1 MFIPTTKKE
10 IEKLGWSKLDV
21 ILISGDSYIDSPH
34 IGVAVIGKV
43 LIDAGYKVGIIAQ
56 PDIHSEK
63 DVTRLGEPKLFWGVS
78 GGCID
83 SMVANYT
90 ASKKRRKKDDYTPGG
105 ENNRRPDRAVI
116 AYSNLIRRFF
126 KNTKPIVLGGIEA
139 SLRRIPHYDFWSNK
153 IRRSILFDAK
163 ADCLI
168 YGMGETAVLQ
178 LAESLSNYQLSIIN
192 YQLFENIPG
201 LCYISKTKIENYIE
215 LPSFEEVVT
224 DKKVFSEMFFT
235 FYNNNDPKT
244 AKGLVQQN
252 EKRFL
257 VHNPPAP
264 FLKSDELDK
273 VFDLKFERNHA
284 PFYEKI
290 GKVKALE
297 TIKTSVLTHRG
308 CYGNCSF
315 CSISVHEGRTVR
327 SRSENSIV
335 NEVKRITKLPKFK
348 GYISDV
354 GGPTANMFGFECSKK
369 KEKGICT
376 KESCI
381 FPEVCPQL
389 KVNHSNQLSLL
400 NKIRNI
406 PGIKKAFVAS
416 GIRYDLI
423 FSDHKFGM
431 NYFKEIVK
439 NHVSGQLKIAPEHS
453 EDFVLNLM
461 KKQNKEQLIKFK
473 NLFYKLTDLVEKKQ
487 FLTYYFIAAHPGCT
501 QKDMENLKSFTSKH
515 LKTNP
520 KQVQIY
526 LPLPSTF
533 SALMYYTETNPWT
546 GKKIFVEKDLSRK
559 EKQKNVFFKKQAR
572 RLRYIKKVS

>member
-10 IEKLGWSKLDV
+10 VEKLGWSKLDV

-63 DVTRLGEPKLFWGVS
+63 DITRLGEPKLFWGVS

-168 YGMGETAVLQ
+168 YGMGESAVLQ
-178 LAESLSNYQLSIIN
+178 LAESLSNFQFPISSIK
-192 YQLFENIPG
+192 G

-224 DKKVFSEMFFT
+224 DKKAFSEMFFT

-252 EKRFL
+252 EKRYL
-257 VHNPPAP
+257 VHNPPAS

-273 VFDLKFERNHA
+273 IFDLKFERNHA

-308 CYGNCSF
+308 CYGDCSF

-335 NEVKRITKLPKFK
+335 NEVKRITNLPKFK

-354 GGPTANMFGFECSKK
+354 GGPTANMYGFECSKK
-369 KEKGICT
+369 IERGICT
-376 KESCI
+376 KKACV

-400 NKIRNI
+400 NKIRKI

-473 NLFYKLTDLVEKKQ
+473 NLFYKLTDSVEKKQ

-501 QKDMENLKSFTSKH
+501 QKDMENLKSFTSRH

-520 KQVQIY
+520 QQIQIY

-546 GKKIFVEKDLSRK
+546 GKKIFVEKDLCKK
-559 EKQKNVFFKKQAR
+559 EKQKNVFFKNQAR
-572 RLRYIKKVS
+572 RL

>member
-10 IEKLGWSKLDV
+10 AEKLGWNKLDI

-63 DVTRLGEPKLFWGVS
+63 DISRLGEPKLFWGVS

-163 ADCLI
+163 ADYLI
-168 YGMGETAVLQ
+168 YGMGESVVLQ
-178 LAESLSNYQLSIIN
+178 LAESLSNFKFQIS
-192 YQLFENIPG
+192 NIKG
-201 LCYISKTKIENYIE
+201 LCYISKTKNENYIE

-224 DKKVFSEMFFT
+224 NKKVFSEMFFT

-257 VHNPPAP
+257 VHNPPAS
-264 FLKSDELDK
+264 FLRSAELDK
-273 VFDLKFERNHA
+273 IFDLKFERNHA

-335 NEVKRITKLPKFK
+335 NEVKRITTLPKFK

-354 GGPTANMFGFECSKK
+354 GGPTANMYGFECSKK
-369 KEKGICT
+369 LEKGICT
-376 KESCI
+376 KKTCV
-381 FPEVCPQL
+381 FPEVCQHL
-389 KVNHSNQLSLL
+389 KVNHSNQISLL
-400 NKIRNI
+400 NKIRKI

-431 NYFKEIVK
+431 DYFKEIVK

-473 NLFYKLTDLVEKKQ
+473 TLFYKLTDSIEKKQ

-501 QKDMENLKSFTSKH
+501 QKDMENLKSYTSKH

-520 KQVQIY
+520 QQIQIY

-533 SALMYYTETNPWT
+533 SSLMYYTETNPWT
-546 GKKIFVEKDLSRK
+546 GKKIFVEKDLSKK
-559 EKQKNVFFKKQAR
+559 EKQKNVFFKNQAR
-572 RLRYIKKVS
+572 RLSYIKKVSGM